1 LGSGAVVHTRKRG
14 RNVNRNNHK
23 KDVDMVFED
32 GEIYNDFDENY
43 NTEGAGGVDS
53 DDQIQEDDT
62 IDKMVS
68 SPGSYPN
75 NLTP

>member
-1 LGSGAVVHTRKRG
+1 MNK
-14 RNVNRNNHK
+14 NNHK
-23 KDVDMVFED
+23 KDVEMEFED
-32 GEIYNDFDENY
+32 GEINNDMDENY

-75 NLTP
+75 NLTPQDLAEDY